1 MTENENDKPIDTDL
15 YSRQIGTFGMD
26 IMGKLLKL
34 KVLIIGMRGLGVET
48 AKNIIISGS
57 HSVDI
62 HDPSLV
68 QINDLGSNFYLSE
81 EDINKKNRDEA
92 CLSNLIKLN
101 PYVKV
106 GILKINSKKGTKE
119 YIDEFC
125 EKIVNYNIIVFT
137 EIQSKD
143 FLIKINDECR
153 KNKIGFIYSFCFGLT
168 GGIFTD
174 FGPNHIIFD
183 PDGKEPKS
191 YFIKSITKDGLV
203 TIDNIQNTEKLDLGD
218 GDFVKFKNVEGM
230 IELNNKVFKI
240 KVEDTQSF
248 KIEEDISQFGE
259 YIKGGIINEIK
270 KPKIIKF
277 EDYRKRSEIMWDSNS
292 KLYCCDF
299 SKSGRQLLLFLTFGE
314 IQNYYSSHEYRLPD
328 LNNMEQAKEIAEKV
342 KKKYEEIKNKKDEYY
357 SDTYIIDFDE
367 KIVFNAIRWSSAHIC
382 PITAFLGGIVAQEII
397 KITGQY
403 YPINQWLIMDFFEV
417 VENIKDDADRTLKN
431 SRYDEQIA
439 IFGNEIQQKLEKSN
453 FFLIGAGATGCE
465 FLKNFAMMGA
475 SSDKNSKFVVTDND
489 SIEISNL
496 SRQFLFKKE
505 NVGKSKSEIAKI
517 STKIMNPNFNVESMQ
532 NLVCPET
539 ENIFN
544 EDFWENQSFIIFG
557 VDSIEARKYIDAK
570 VIMYE
575 KCAIDC
581 GTMGIKARSQIIVPH
596 KTNTYTDEAPNKKAP
611 ELPMCTLRHFPSKIE
626 HCIEWAKD
634 SFDGYFCKNISE
646 TKNFFYDKKSFI
658 EKFTEEGTLENL
670 ELIKKHIY
678 FIINK
683 KLEEIA
689 EYAMNIYTDSFDYNI
704 RSLLISF
711 PENYKTKSDGKSFWG
726 SSKIRPHEIPF
737 DYNNDLCI
745 LYIQKF
751 IFILSHALG
760 IQFSKEELSKENI
773 KNICSKIK
781 LPEFIPQKVN
791 VDIDGNLEGN
801 IEDNDI
807 NMNND
812 NDINENDDN
821 YNFENQ
827 NINDGIIK
835 NKKKEILDEL
845 EKINEKEYDESKI
858 NPEKFEKDHDE
869 NGHIDYIHLS
879 ANLRA
884 QNYNIDK
891 CERNKTKIISG
902 KIIPTI
908 LTSTA
913 TICGISSLQ
922 IFTLLQTH
930 ERDYLKYCYSNLA
943 DNTIYLLPPSEP
955 RKIEDKLL
963 DVNIGKP
970 VKVIPKERT
979 VWDKIVIKGSKTCGE
994 IIEYLKKTYNIEIDN
1009 LYCGDITIIDLFFA
1023 SSAKKL
1029 LGLKIEDIYN
1039 EKAKLKGK
1047 FKLEKNYMI
1056 LSVIAYVENIE
1067 IEGNKVEYASVDLP
1081 NIKYIF
1087 K

>member
-1 MTENENDKPIDTDL
+1 MAEKENEKQIDTDL

-34 KVLIIGMRGLGVET
+34 KVLIIGIRGLGVEI

-57 HSVDI
+57 HTVDI

-92 CLSNLIKLN
+92 CLTNLSQLN

-119 YIDEFC
+119 YLEEFC
-125 EKIVNYNIIVFT
+125 ENLKNYNIVVFT

-153 KNKIGFIYSFCFGLT
+153 NKNINFIYSFCFGLT

-174 FGPNHIIFD
+174 FGPNHIIID
-183 PDGKEPKS
+183 PDGKESKS
-191 YFIKSITKDGLV
+191 YYINSITKDGLV

-218 GDFVKFKNVEGM
+218 GDFVKFKNIEGM
-230 IELNNKVFKI
+230 IELNNKEFKI
-240 KVEDTQSF
+240 KEVKDTVSF
-248 KIEEDISQFGE
+248 IIEEDISKFGD
-259 YIKGGIINEIK
+259 YIKGGIVCEIK
-270 KPKIIKF
+270 KPKIIKY

-299 SKSGRQLLLFLTFGE
+299 SKSGSQLLLFITFTE
-314 IQNYYSSHEYRLPD
+314 IQNYYSTHNYKLPD
-328 LNNMEQAKEIAEKV
+328 LNNIDQAKEIVEKV
-342 KKKYEEIKNKKDEYY
+342 RKKYEEIKDKKDEYY
-357 SDTYIIDFDE
+357 SDTYLIDFDE
-367 KIVFNAIRWSSAHIC
+367 KIVFNTIRWSQAHIC

-397 KITGQY
+397 KSTGQY
-403 YPINQWLIMDFFEV
+403 FPINQWLIMDFFEV

-431 SRYDEQIA
+431 SRYDDQIA
-439 IFGNEIQQKLEKSN
+439 IFGNEIQQKLKKSN

-465 FLKNFAMMGA
+465 FLKNYAMMGA
-475 SSDKNSKFVVTDND
+475 CTDKNSKFVVTDND
-489 SIEISNL
+489 NIEISNL
-496 SRQFLFKKE
+496 SRQFLFRKDD
-505 NVGKSKSEIAKI
+505 VGKSKSEIAKI
-517 STKIMNPNFNVESMQ
+517 STKKMNPEFNVESMQ
-532 NLVCPET
+532 NLVCSDT

-557 VDSIEARKYIDAK
+557 VDSVEARKYIDTK
-570 VIMYE
+570 VIMFE

-596 KTNTYTDEAPNKKAP
+596 KTNTYTDEAPNKKIV

-634 SFDGYFCKNISE
+634 SFDGYFFKNISE

-658 EKFTEEGTLENL
+658 DKFTEEGTLENL

-683 KLEEIA
+683 RLEEMI

-711 PENYKTKSDGKSFWG
+711 PENYKTKSDGKNFWG

-751 IFILSHALG
+751 IFILSHGLG
-760 IQFSKEELSKENI
+760 INFSKKELSKENI
-773 KNICSKIK
+773 KSICSKIK
-781 LPEFIPQKVN
+781 LPEFIPEKVN
-791 VDIDGNLEGN
+791 FDIDGNLEGN
-801 IEDNDI
+801 TEENEI
-807 NMNND
+807 NND
-812 NDINENDDN
+812 NNNDINENDDN
-821 YNFENQ
+821 NDFENQ
-827 NINDGIIK
+827 NINEEINK
-835 NKKKEILDEL
+835 KKKKEILDEL

-858 NPEKFEKDHDE
+858 NPEIFEKDHDE
-869 NGHIDYIHLS
+869 NGHIDYIHIT

-884 QNYNIDK
+884 KNYNIDE

-930 ERDYLKYCYSNLA
+930 DKEYLKYCYSNLA
-943 DNTIYLLPPSEP
+943 DNTIYLLPPSDP
-955 RKIEDKLL
+955 KKMEDRLL
-963 DVNIGKP
+963 DEKISNP

-994 IIEYLKKTYNIEIDN
+994 IIEYLKKAYNIEIDM
-1009 LYCGDITIIDLFFA
+1009 LVCGDIIIIDLFFP
-1023 SSAKKL
+1023 SAEKK

-1039 EKAKLKGK
+1039 EKAK

-1056 LSVIAYVENIE
+1056 ISVIAYIENVE
-1067 IEGNKVEYASVDLP
+1067 IEGKKVEYASVDMP